1 MSKSGVSAGKSDFS
15 KVVGYCFHIADLH
28 GIRVGR
34 LWDGSRREE
43 VKYESKK
50 FSRYEAGTFIIW
62 FRLSIDR
69 RGSNLMEHPVRL
81 QLTVH
86 EHGELVLEADAQT
99 VGGVP
104 SNVQMK
110 TYLQKGEWEE
120 AVQAH
125 AYSCEHCRYSR
136 LFEPPGP
143 TGFQEKMEILMN
155 SCIEFVLRNEK
166 HPYLQEGFSTH
177 RGWVEYR
184 NGGLT
189 VRCCIQTSLI
199 GNGYCGAT
207 VHEDGKLVFHAE
219 GGYRTSSH
227 RVTET
232 VYIPGTWERTIS
244 K

>member
-1 MSKSGVSAGKSDFS
+1 MSKSDVSVGKSDFL

-28 GIRVGR
+28 GTRVGR

-43 VKYESKK
+43 VKYECKK

-62 FRLSIDR
+62 FRLSFAKR
-69 RGSNLMEHPVRL
+69 ESSLMEPPVVL

-86 EHGELVLEADAQT
+86 EHGELVLEANAQI
-99 VGGVP
+99 VEGVP
-104 SNVQMK
+104 SGVQMK
-110 TYLQKGEWEE
+110 RYIQGGVWEE

-143 TGFQEKMEILMN
+143 TGFQEKMEILM
-155 SCIEFVLRNEK
+155 SDCIKFVWQNK
-166 HPYLQEGFSTH
+166 KCPYQQEELSAH

-184 NGGLT
+184 SGGLI
-189 VRCCIQTSLI
+189 VRCCAQASLV

-219 GGYRTSSH
+219 GGYRTSPH
-227 RVTET
+227 RVVET
-232 VYIPGTWERTIS
+232 VYLPGTWERTIS